1 MPDSEEITNLKIE
14 LNKQNNKLL
23 ASIAEADEDIKNTK
37 KDITKYAQTILDNN
51 LLFSKYSDNIQ
62 NKMQQVATKDRMLQI
77 SHEKN
82 IYKRKIIYILVSM
95 IVALIIS
102 VIFGYTFFSK
112 LVNKF

>member
-1 MPDSEEITNLKIE
+1 MADSEEIKKLKFDLTE
-14 LNKQNNKLL
+14 KNKLL
-23 ASIAEADEDIKNTK
+23 LDAIAKADKDIQNTQEDITIYRK
-37 KDITKYAQTILDNN
+37 TILDNN

-77 SHEKN
+77 SHERN

-102 VIFGYTFFSK
+102 VIFGYTVFSK
-112 LVNKF
+112 LVKK

>member
-1 MPDSEEITNLKIE
+1 
-14 LNKQNNKLL
+14 
-23 ASIAEADEDIKNTK
+23 
-37 KDITKYAQTILDNN
+37 
-51 LLFSKYSDNIQ
+51 
-62 NKMQQVATKDRMLQI
+62 MQQVATKDRMLQI